1 MHQCTFYLS
10 LMRCKVTCFL
20 FSKQIFN
27 QVHQLKRLRK
37 QEEVPIKPV
46 GGDKDLKDLKDF
58 KVFKRE
64 MRNKEMRNKEVWR
77 KKRDDSCEKLSSR

>member
-1 MHQCTFYLS
+1 MY
-10 LMRCKVTCFL
+10 
-20 FSKQIFN
+20 
-27 QVHQLKRLRK
+27 QLKRLRK

-64 MRNKEMRNKEVWR
+64 MRNKEMRR

>member
-1 MHQCTFYLS
+1 
-10 LMRCKVTCFL
+10 MRCKDRSFL

-27 QVHQLKRLRK
+27 KKFLKHQLKRLRT
-37 QEEVPIKPV
+37 QEESPIKPV

-58 KVFKRE
+58 KVFKGE
-64 MRNKEMRNKEVWR
+64 MRNKEMWRKEMWR

>member
-1 MHQCTFYLS
+1 M
-10 LMRCKVTCFL
+10 
-20 FSKQIFN
+20 
-27 QVHQLKRLRK
+27 HQLKRLRK
-37 QEEVPIKPV
+37 QEEGPIKPV

-64 MRNKEMRNKEVWR
+64 MGNKEMWNKEMWR